1 MSDDTVRLFF
11 PQSPTLVAAPLPPA
25 VVNRKPPTALKR
37 ARPVETELLVSK
49 KERKIS
55 NAHELFART
64 LREFFVDHEQHGPGE
79 SKKLVDLLLT
89 KHESYLQV
97 LLSTPPTSASS
108 TSPPVAPDND
118 DNELRPVLD
127 DMLNGALLFVPK
139 PELESKRALPAHLP
153 EWRHLSLLGGRPFG
167 VDSPTAPTQRT
178 GNCFRARWKLS
189 CRELATCADASPIE
203 QQVYGLLGGLAVG
216 TGQVLLASLLRAE
229 LEHWSDTVLRAHHV
243 EAGEVILGR
252 TRGEATPRE
261 DLLLV
266 ESHGPVQ
273 SVQSIFHQ
281 VLEGVTGAQRQFY
294 LLEQAV
300 LSGELESF
308 LEGELLSEQLDV
320 EFARV
325 LVHVALY
332 FYVNTSRHELLLPQQ
347 TVVSSKV
354 REGLIARYLLLLAAS
369 SSSDNGITPKE
380 MLPYV
385 FCIKQNPQLRLPMYV
400 KCLEDLTKQGNSDEE
415 RTQFLLELLP
425 IANQFTE
432 AELVVQVLVEF
443 AQLGFEQFRWL
454 VLLAKLQPK
463 VELIQDA
470 LLYAGNYLLARQTND
485 QEAERIVQQVVSVL
499 KTASNFEFE
508 TWSELLTARKLLS
521 KLESKLTQTAQNIQR
536 ADLLLARTRDVERKR
551 LVQQREVEAE
561 AEELELLQSVQQGM
575 QSLAKLLSAQN
586 RTFQDEVALCKRNS
600 MVGELIVKAF
610 DLAGKCAEQID
621 LLWKTVHSQT
631 NRMDFLWGEQV
642 IAMTGPLAVECSQRM
657 LVRDA
662 GENEF
667 KSQIAKVLQLVQL
680 GAFQLL
686 AQVDTPLKTH
696 LV

>member
-1 MSDDTVRLFF
+1 MLTSCLR
-11 PQSPTLVAAPLPPA
+11 
-25 VVNRKPPTALKR
+25 
-37 ARPVETELLVSK
+37 
-49 KERKIS
+49 
-55 NAHELFART
+55 RT

-79 SKKLVDLLLT
+79 SKKLCGPVAHQARIL
-89 KHESYLQV
+89 
-97 LLSTPPTSASS
+97 PPKSS
-108 TSPPVAPDND
+108 SPPPPHERFQHEPSRSLLDND

-127 DMLNGALLFVPK
+127 DMLKRRAAVLCPSPSSSPNARCPHTCPNGDTSRCWA
-139 PELESKRALPAHLP
+139 
-153 EWRHLSLLGGRPFG
+153 GGPFG

-216 TGQVLLASLLRAE
+216 TG
-229 LEHWSDTVLRAHHV
+229 
-243 EAGEVILGR
+243 
-252 TRGEATPRE
+252 
-261 DLLLV
+261 
-266 ESHGPVQ
+266 
-273 SVQSIFHQ
+273 Q

-332 FYVNTSRHELLLPQQ
+332 FYVNTSRHELLLPPTNCSVIQV
-347 TVVSSKV
+347 T
-354 REGLIARYLLLLAAS
+354 R
-369 SSSDNGITPKE
+369 
-380 MLPYV
+380 
-385 FCIKQNPQLRLPMYV
+385 
-400 KCLEDLTKQGNSDEE
+400 E

-454 VLLAKLQPK
+454 GTPCQTTTQSRVDSRCP
-463 VELIQDA
+463 
-470 LLYAGNYLLARQTND
+470 YCMRGNYLLARQTND

-521 KLESKLTQTAQNIQR
+521 KLESNSPKRRKTSNVPTCCW
-536 ADLLLARTRDVERKR
+536 LARGDVERKR

-575 QSLAKLLSAQN
+575 QSLAKLLSSQN

-686 AQVDTPLKTH
+686 AQEIRAKLVPGGWYLWGPIPDFGLAKSSLASSSPDCANWPKSDFFAGFFPRQPPRTSVAPTATAPAESWGSRDRGWLRKGKAGGNKFGETVYFVINDTLGYFCPH
-696 LV
+696 P